1 MNSMIK
7 NFSLLIF
14 LVVSLSHSF
23 KGFAQQNPNWEE
35 EGEIEEA
42 EVVIE
47 KSREIELPSASR
59 KFERVPP
66 LPVQESTIDI
76 NYQFVEVLPK
86 LQPLSPSIRVLK
98 VKEPPLP
105 KLYSNYIKAGF
116 GNYLSPYLE
125 VYANSARSED
135 YSYGVHFKHLSSRQ
149 GPVDGGNSGNSDTK
163 LSLHGKY
170 FAGGHTLFGEASYQ
184 RERYHFYG
192 YTPGLELSRDSIKQI
207 FNTISLSGGVERSE
221 VDAAF
226 DYRLKLNYKRLSD
239 AYEATENQFG
249 INLLTSLDIAEPLT
263 FVLQTDIWAMNR
275 QDIADIFPNEPTSI
289 SRNLFRFKPYFKY
302 STSTEPQE
310 GLEVKAGVNFV
321 YENDTIVNA
330 EKLHVY
336 PYAEAQLHLTNS
348 LKLYASLSG
357 DIERKSLLDFTNE
370 NPWMR
375 PDVPLANTNRNFS
388 FGGGVAGRASSLLG
402 FNAGFSANNYK
413 NLYFFVNSAS
423 DSTKFDILYD
433 TGDVFIF
440 NAFAEL
446 NINSQDRFRTTI
458 RGDYFAYSM
467 GKLENP
473 WHRPD
478 VKLSLLSSYNIYD
491 KLLIN
496 AELMVL
502 GGLRGLNLA
511 SGTEKDLGTIADM
524 SFKADYLFSPRF
536 STFLQLKNI
545 FAQNYERYLN
555 YPSRGIMVMGG
566 ITYSF

>member
-1 MNSMIK
+1 MIK
-7 NFSLLIF
+7 NFFTLIF
-14 LVVSLSHSF
+14 LFAGLCCTF
-23 KGFAQQNPNWEE
+23 DLYAQQDPNWEE

-47 KSREIELPSASR
+47 KSREIELPRANR

-86 LQPLSPSIRVLK
+86 LQPMTPSIRVLK
-98 VKEPPLP
+98 VKEPPLS
-105 KLYSNYIKAGF
+105 KLYPNYVKAGF

-135 YSYGVHFKHLSSRQ
+135 YSYGVHFRHLSSRQ
-149 GPVDGGNSGNSDTK
+149 GPVDGSNSGNSDTK
-163 LSLHGKY
+163 LSLNGKY
-170 FAGGHTLFGEASYQ
+170 FAGGHTLFGDASYQ

-192 YTPGLELSRDSIKQI
+192 YMPGLELSRDSIKQI
-207 FNTISLSGGVERSE
+207 FNTISLSGGIERSE

-226 DYRLKLNYKRLSD
+226 DYRLKLNYKHLGD
-239 AYEATENQFG
+239 AYQASENQFG
-249 INLLTSLDIAEPLT
+249 INLFTSLDIAEPLT
-263 FVLQTDIWAMNR
+263 FAIQSDFWIMNR
-275 QDIADIFPNEPTSI
+275 EDVADIFPNDPTSI
-289 SRNLFRFKPYFKY
+289 NRNLFRFKPYFKY
-302 STSTEPQE
+302 QTSTEPQE

-330 EKLHVY
+330 DKLHVY
-336 PYAEAQLHLTNS
+336 PYAEAQYHLTNS

-370 NPWMR
+370 NPWVK
-375 PDVPLANTNRNFS
+375 PNVPLANTNRNFS
-388 FGGGVAGRASSLLG
+388 FGGGLAGRASSLLG

-413 NLYFFVNSAS
+413 NLYFFANSAS

-433 TGDVFIF
+433 TGDVFVF
-440 NAFAEL
+440 NLYAEL
-446 NINSQDRFRTTI
+446 NVNSQDRFRTTL
-458 RGDYFAYSM
+458 RGDYYAYSM
-467 GKLENP
+467 GRLEEP
-473 WHRPD
+473 WHRPN
-478 VKLSLLSSYNIYD
+478 VKMSLLSSYNVYD
-491 KLLIN
+491 KLLLN
-496 AELMVL
+496 AELLVL
-502 GGLRGLNLA
+502 GGLRGINLA
-511 SGTEKDLGTIADM
+511 SGTEKDLGTIADL

-555 YPSRGIMVMGG
+555 YPSRGIMIMAGV
-566 ITYSF
+566 TYSF